1 MKKDT
6 GLLICELDTLT
17 VTAECLLQTFLAIE
31 EGMLNG
37 VCEIQPQAI
46 CVPITAL
53 GEMVKELKEIN
64 NGLSL
69 YVLKGGA
76 DK

>member
-1 MKKDT
+1 MTDNRQ
-6 GLLICELDTLT
+6 LICELDTLT

-37 VCEIQPQAI
+37 ASVIEAQAI

-53 GEMVKELKEIN
+53 DNMVHELREIN
-64 NGLSL
+64 DGLSL
-69 YVLKGGA
+69 CGLKGGVN
-76 DK
+76 

>member
-1 MKKDT
+1 MTDNRQ
-6 GLLICELDTLT
+6 LICELDVLT

-37 VCEIQPQAI
+37 DCEIQPQAI
-46 CVPITAL
+46 CVPITVL
-53 GEMVKELKEIN
+53 GETVKELKEIS

-69 YVLKGGA
+69 CGLKGGA
-76 DK
+76 K

>member
-1 MKKDT
+1 MLAASVKSKLIGVFIMTDNRQ
-6 GLLICELDTLT
+6 LICELDTLK

-46 CVPITAL
+46 CVPITA
-53 GEMVKELKEIN
+53 
-64 NGLSL
+64 
-69 YVLKGGA
+69 
-76 DK
+76 

>member
-1 MKKDT
+1 M
-6 GLLICELDTLT
+6 L
-17 VTAECLLQTFLAIE
+17 VTNLFSNRR
-31 EGMLNG
+31 GNVNG
-37 VCEIQPQAI
+37 GCEIQPQAI

-53 GEMVKELKEIN
+53 GEMVKELREIN